1 MGTQSIY
8 DDPKKMF
15 ELMNAGNGLPMPS
28 FPSLAEVKQQAKQ
41 YAREIFTHRAALFDI
56 LERYEAILRKRWIRK
71 IGEQRRKV
79 LLTAY
84 PTMPAKHRSDFE
96 ALRREGPESTRA
108 GTRFRDA
115 FLLPYMNLEDL
126 LSAKHLLLFLTS
138 RGRNGPDIFVDL
150 DFNSI
155 HLTTV
160 THAVTPSY
168 LSNYTMLLA
177 GQKTSSK
184 YGRMVSWDDDVEA
197 FDMMSKGTGIP
208 PGEGLLVLEIQQR
221 KLSFLLEC
229 AQVILQDLPL
239 KDLNVQKQPA
249 RPDVVVGNE
258 SSEWFSLMKEVV
270 EAPYRVPDKCDMS
283 ILISYISAKRDEAQD
298 HFWVLREDPS
308 YLKETIL
315 DWAEHRQ
322 EKLLTMNGN
331 SHPILRDD
339 EFWERVLGN
348 VVIDAYGGMV
358 CWDMMVKDVEDLAM
372 LKDKYLDQIKSDAE
386 LPEEYE
392 ETLSLRVLR

>member
-1 MGTQSIY
+1 M
-8 DDPKKMF
+8 
-15 ELMNAGNGLPMPS
+15 
-28 FPSLAEVKQQAKQ
+28 
-41 YAREIFTHRAALFDI
+41 
-56 LERYEAILRKRWIRK
+56 
-71 IGEQRRKV
+71 
-79 LLTAY
+79 
-84 PTMPAKHRSDFE
+84 
-96 ALRREGPESTRA
+96 
-108 GTRFRDA
+108 
-115 FLLPYMNLEDL
+115 
-126 LSAKHLLLFLTS
+126 
-138 RGRNGPDIFVDL
+138 
-150 DFNSI
+150 
-155 HLTTV
+155 
-160 THAVTPSY
+160 
-168 LSNYTMLLA
+168 
-177 GQKTSSK
+177 
-184 YGRMVSWDDDVEA
+184 
-197 FDMMSKGTGIP
+197 
-208 PGEGLLVLEIQQR
+208 EIQQR